1 MLLAFIDGIG
11 FGEWIV
17 LLAVIL
23 LVVGPKRLPLTAR
36 AFARHYARFRR
47 AAESFKRQILDMDT
61 QMDNAIQDAV
71 KDIMDDP
78 SAPQSTAAQSADAQ
92 GSAVDPPVS
101 PPLDSE
107 SPDGH

>member
-1 MLLAFIDGIG
+1 MYLAFIDGVG

-23 LVVGPKRLPLTAR
+23 LVVGPKRLPSTAR

-78 SAPQSTAAQSADAQ
+78 SAPQPPAAQSTVPP
-92 GSAVDPPVS
+92 SSEVDPPAS
-101 PPLDSE
+101 PPLDSD
-107 SPDGH
+107 SPNGH